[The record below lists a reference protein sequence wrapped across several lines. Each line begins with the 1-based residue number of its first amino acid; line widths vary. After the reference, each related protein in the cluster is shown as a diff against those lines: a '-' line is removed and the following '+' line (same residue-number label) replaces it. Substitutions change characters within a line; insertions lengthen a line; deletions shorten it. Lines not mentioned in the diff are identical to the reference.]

1 MGASRST
8 DDHLCRCRR
17 RHRHRHRRV
26 YTSYHRHRETIAVAV
41 MPITTAIGNNVSA
54 EGGEGEACIAGGER
68 KRRDEKVYARVERQ
82 LGCCWLLLPAAA
94 AARSYDGVEGRKR

>member
-1 MGASRST
+1 M
-8 DDHLCRCRR
+8 
-17 RHRHRHRRV
+17 
-26 YTSYHRHRETIAVAV
+26 AV

-82 LGCCWLLLPAAA
+82 LGCCWLLLLAAA
-94 AARSYDGVEGRKR
+94 AAAATRSYDGVEGRKR